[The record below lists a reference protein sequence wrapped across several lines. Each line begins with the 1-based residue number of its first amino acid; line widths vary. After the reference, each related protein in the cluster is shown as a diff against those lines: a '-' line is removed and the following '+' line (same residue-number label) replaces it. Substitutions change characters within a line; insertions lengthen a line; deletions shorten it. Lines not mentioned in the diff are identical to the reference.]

1 MKTVSVRVPDNL
13 TLEQCQR
20 VLASVLGKAGHPTCY
35 SGLNISFEN
44 AVDPSNIVLAVDKTS
59 LNVVEVGG

>member
-35 SGLNISFEN
+35 SGLNIVVSEN
-44 AVDPSNIVLAVDKTS
+44 AVDPS
-59 LNVVEVGG
+59 